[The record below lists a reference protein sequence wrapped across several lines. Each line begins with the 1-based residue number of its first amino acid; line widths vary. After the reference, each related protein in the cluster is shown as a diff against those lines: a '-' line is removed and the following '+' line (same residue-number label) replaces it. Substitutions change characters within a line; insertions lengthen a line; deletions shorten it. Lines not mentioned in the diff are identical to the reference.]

1 MSDKF
6 SLSNK
11 SGEIIIGGRSF
22 SWGSRTF
29 VMGVINATPDSF
41 SGDGLESSVDAML
54 IKARSFQD
62 LGADIIDIGGE
73 STRPPGLYTGSKPVS
88 LNEELSRV
96 IPAIDALV
104 QDLDI
109 PISIDTYKAEVASRA
124 LASGA
129 SMINDIWAL
138 QRDPDMSS
146 VVASAGVPVV
156 LMHNQEGTK
165 YIDVVTEVIES
176 LFMLIEDAVGKG
188 VERKNIIVDPGVGFG
203 KTAEQNLEVIRRL
216 HEFQKLNCPLL
227 VGVSRKSTIGYVLDL
242 PADQRVEGTAASV
255 ALSIAGGADIVRV
268 HDVKEMIR
276 VSKMSD
282 AIVRGWRNS

>member
-1 MSDKF
+1 
-6 SLSNK
+6 
-11 SGEIIIGGRSF
+11 
-22 SWGSRTF
+22 
-29 VMGVINATPDSF
+29 
-41 SGDGLESSVDAML
+41 ML

-216 HEFQKLNCPLL
+216 HEFQKLNYPLL